1 MTEKKTGKAINVNEV
16 LDSMGRRLQER
27 FRNQKGPEYAVDD
40 LGTDL
45 TKEEIA
51 EIHRKLRELSA
62 K

>member
-1 MTEKKTGKAINVNEV
+1 MNEV